1 MWLSSTQVSQT
12 YAQVRRCLQMNDQK
26 GRRSR
31 RSYSILLDTPR
42 GRFTPR
48 SEPHQLTAERLTQLC
63 GAGAPFRLLFV
74 VPFRRSLFRGAKTSL
89 SPLAQTYQNNRV
101 SIGKTT
107 EGVNSI
113 PLWKT
118 LYDVGELRFVPTQT
132 AAVRLR
138 SNHPLDRGRRDA
150 GHGRGPWPEWHQDRL
165 GIPERKG
172 ITP

>member
-101 SIGKTT
+101 SIGKTA

-118 LYDVGELRFVPTQT
+118 LDDVGELRFVPTRT
-132 AAVRLR
+132 AALRLR
-138 SNHPLDRGRRDA
+138 SNRPLDRGRCEA
-150 GHGRGPWPEWHQDRL
+150 GHGPGPWRSGTRTASECPS
-165 GIPERKG
+165 RKA
-172 ITP
+172 